1 MYTYIRYIFIKSWFM
16 ASKQLKL
23 FCKISSKKMISFRGS
38 NSYYVQPTTFSN
50 TKWIKCGLHEQFW
63 WLFGK
68 YCLLSNRNRRFIS
81 VSRAETCHT
90 LSYSVPFWLLMTT
103 WTSLIES
110 SPDSGFYVHLICLAM
125 VWCCY
130 FLIIYFLKLDITWS
144 LSVCF

>member
-103 WTSLIES
+103 WTSLIN
-110 SPDSGFYVHLICLAM
+110 DRKLARFR
-125 VWCCY
+125 
-130 FLIIYFLKLDITWS
+130 FLCSFNMTGNGLML
-144 LSVCF
+144 LLFN